1 MKVKARFATDWTD
14 AACGPLNLRT
24 AQTPEEIQLLR
35 DELNTGHELRAG
47 RPAGHV
53 LWQGVYERDVESD
66 IDHLVAVLCWGGAA
80 MRLKDRDAWIG
91 WDPVTC
97 ANRLAL
103 VVQLRRF
110 MVVESA
116 RRPNLASRCMGLAL
130 RELPARWQETH
141 GFRPLLAESFSD
153 PESHHGTVYKVTN
166 WQPLGMTAG
175 FARHRADFY
184 TNENKPKKLWVI
196 ELSQGARA
204 LLGCPAELP
213 AAQAP
218 GVKNGVA
225 GARCPLKIEQ
235 LKSLAQALRTIKD
248 PRARASRRHPLG
260 ALLSIISLGLL
271 CGAATVI
278 DCWRKSGPLNE
289 NQRKAIGLRQRD
301 KSGRLK
307 LPSYDS
313 LNDIL
318 AAIEPDHLAAALNGW
333 LASREGTLPRSLAI
347 DGKAIGKLKGG
358 IITLC
363 HHASG
368 APVAMA
374 VHKGA
379 KEDCEM
385 PMARELLK
393 RIQPSL
399 VRAIVTGDAL
409 HCQKKTARVIVK
421 RGGDYVLGLAD
432 NQPNL
437 RAEAKRLLENTPF
450 F

>member
-1 MKVKARFATDWTD
+1 MNVKARFATDWAD
-14 AACGPLNLRT
+14 AACGPLTLLT
-24 AQTPEEIQLLR
+24 AQTPEEVQLLR
-35 DELNTGHELRAG
+35 HELNTGHELRAG
-47 RPAGHV
+47 RPAGYV
-53 LWQGVYERDVESD
+53 LWQGVYERDVESGL
-66 IDHLVAVLCWGGAA
+66 DHLVAVLCWGGAA

-130 RELPARWQETH
+130 RELQGRWQDAH

-153 PESHHGTVYKVTN
+153 PESHFGTVYKVTN
-166 WQPLGMTAG
+166 WHPLGMTAG

-184 TNENKPKKLWVI
+184 SDENKPKRLWVI
-196 ELSQGARA
+196 ELSRGARA
-204 LLGCPAELP
+204 LLGSPAELP

-225 GARCPLKIEQ
+225 GARCPLKIAQ
-235 LKSLAQALRTIKD
+235 LQSLAQALRVIKD

-260 ALLSIISLGLL
+260 ALLAIISLGLL

-289 NQRKAIGLRQRD
+289 NQRKAIGLRLRG

-318 AAIEPDHLAAALNGW
+318 AAIDPDDLTAALNGW
-333 LASREGTLPRSLAI
+333 LAAREGTLPRSLAI

-368 APVAMA
+368 APVAMV
-374 VHKGA
+374 VHQGA

-385 PMARELLK
+385 PIARELLDK
-393 RIQPSL
+393 VQPSL
-399 VRAIVTGDAL
+399 ARAVVTADAL
-409 HCQKKTARVIVK
+409 HCQKKTARVIVE

-437 RAEAKRLLENTPF
+437 RAEARRLLENTPLF
-450 F
+450 